1 MSRIFFV
8 SLLFVLIACRPKQ
21 EVATTI
27 SSKDLLEN
35 LNNLTDSLDQ
45 HEQVDKLEFWN
56 TQLRQK
62 DLSRS
67 NAAQAFIHYQ
77 IAKNLVRESIDSAR
91 HHINIAVDLSGRE
104 PELNEVKFTVY
115 NGAGLIAELEGKFYQ
130 AVYYFNKS
138 AAIIMSDDSLRSKPL
153 AKVICLL
160 NAAQDNNKIHQYQKA
175 IQQNKLALTF
185 LERIPNNN
193 YKYSFRAYS
202 QLFTAYVESGSYSVD
217 SLHSYLQQL
226 QTISSKTNDPLQ
238 VRFTNEHTG
247 NYYSLTTQY
256 STAIPYYK
264 LVEDYDK
271 ENLVANPQKISAA
284 KNVYITMANLIDLYV
299 QTRQYPEAEVLIQE
313 AAFIEREYSQALSF
327 YERAMNKQAKTHYY
341 FATHNIAKA
350 QHETQGLL
358 DLRDAILKNAGIQ
371 ATEEM
376 TTLYQL
382 QVKDKSITS
391 LSQTVHTT
399 TQKNKLLLY
408 IIGLVVLLAAS
419 WIVLLFFIQR
429 QRKQR
434 QEQER
439 TLLQQQLLRT
449 QMEPHFIFNTLSAL
463 QSFIRFDQ
471 KEKSIKYL
479 NQFSR
484 LLRSSLELSRQNYVP
499 LSEELEALENYLS
512 LQQMRFEDS
521 FSYEIAVPDT
531 DTSTI
536 LIPPMLIQ
544 PFVENAI
551 IHGFSNRS
559 GNGRIVLEIL
569 LKEKQLRVKV
579 MDNGKGIGASK
590 SAANRQSLSGT
601 IARERLEILARENK
615 TSAHVE
621 INSTNNGTSVLLTL
635 PVKSVGYAR
644 ANLK

>member
-1 MSRIFFV
+1 MGRIFYV
-8 SLLFVLIACRPKQ
+8 SLLFLLIACQPKH
-21 EVATTI
+21 EVASTI
-27 SSKDLLEN
+27 SSQDLLAK
-35 LNNLTDSLDQ
+35 LNSLTDSL
-45 HEQVDKLEFWN
+45 EQRELLDKLDFWN
-56 TQLRQK
+56 AQLRQENF
-62 DLSRS
+62 SRS
-67 NAAQAFIHYQ
+67 NPGLAFIHYQ
-77 IAKNLVRESIDSAR
+77 IAKNLASKSIDSAR

-104 PELNEVKFTVY
+104 PEFNEIKFTVY
-115 NGAGLIAELEGKFYQ
+115 NGAGLIAESEGKFYQ

-138 AAIIMSDDSLRSKPL
+138 AAIIMSDDSLQSKPL

-185 LERIPNNN
+185 LERIPNHN

-226 QTISSKTNDPLQ
+226 QNISGKTNDPLQ

-256 STAIPYYK
+256 SAAIPYYK

-271 ENLVANPQKISAA
+271 QNLLANPQKISAA

-299 QTRQYPEAEVLIQE
+299 QTKRYPEAEVLIQE
-313 AAFIEREYSQALSF
+313 AAFIEKEYSQALSF
-327 YERAMNKQAKTHYY
+327 YERVMNKQAKVHYY
-341 FATHNIAKA
+341 FATHNITKA
-350 QHETQGLL
+350 QEETQELL

-376 TTLYQL
+376 ATLYQL

-391 LSQTVHTT
+391 LSQTISTT

-408 IIGLVVLLAAS
+408 IIGLLVLLAAS
-419 WIVLLFFIQR
+419 WILLLFFIQR

-434 QEQER
+434 QEQEK

-512 LQQMRFEDS
+512 LQQMRFEHS
-521 FSYEIAVPDT
+521 FLYEIAVPDT
-531 DTSTI
+531 DPSTI

-551 IHGFSNRS
+551 IHGISNRD

-569 LKEKQLRVKV
+569 PKGIQLLVKV
-579 MDNGKGIGASK
+579 TDNGKGMSASK
-590 SAANRQSLSGT
+590 STADHQSLSGT
-601 IARERLEILARENK
+601 IAKERLEILARENK
-615 TSAHVE
+615 TSTHVE
-621 INSTNNGTSVLLTL
+621 ISSTDNGTCVLLTL
-635 PVKSVGYAR
+635 PVKNVGYVR